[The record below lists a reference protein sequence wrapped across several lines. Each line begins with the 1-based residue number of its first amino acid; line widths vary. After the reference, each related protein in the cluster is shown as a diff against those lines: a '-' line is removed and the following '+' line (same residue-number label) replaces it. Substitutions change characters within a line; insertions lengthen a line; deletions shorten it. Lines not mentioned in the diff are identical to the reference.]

1 MKKIKGTARKKSS
14 QKKNR
19 KAKVKSGSKVD
30 ATHSAI
36 PEKVAKT
43 KPKPIK
49 IARTKSPS
57 KITEWYTIVR
67 DFLQE
72 SKIELKK
79 VTWPTRKETMATTSV
94 VLVVVLFIAAF
105 LGIVDLA
112 LGKVIGY
119 LLR

>member
-1 MKKIKGTARKKSS
+1 MKKKKRTARKKSS
-14 QKKNR
+14 QRKNR
-19 KAKVKSGSKVD
+19 KARAKSRNKVEAV
-30 ATHSAI
+30 HSVT
-36 PEKVAKT
+36 PEKVT
-43 KPKPIK
+43 KAKPIK

-72 SKIELKK
+72 SKVELKK
-79 VTWPTRKETMATTSV
+79 VTWPTRKETIATTSV
-94 VLVVVLFIAAF
+94 VLVVVFFIAIF
-105 LGIVDLA
+105 LGIVDLG